1 MRKNLMTEAKI
12 RRILLRAEVQFVM
25 QCAVFAVTLLVI
37 YWFTCWLL
45 RAAGVA

>member
-1 MRKNLMTEAKI
+1 MRKKLMTEAEI
-12 RRILLRAEVQFVM
+12 RRVLLRVEVQFAM

-45 RAAGVA
+45 CAAGVA